1 MRGLRSTIV
10 LMLVLAGL
18 GAYIYF
24 VTWQQPDQS
33 ASTQEKLFQVE
44 TADLQ
49 ELKVKSESGD
59 VTTVRKENGA
69 WQIVDPIAAP
79 ASESEVSGV
88 ASALGQ
94 LEIVRVVDEKPAALT
109 DYGLDTPRI
118 EVDYKA
124 GDKSGKLL
132 VGAKTPTGANL
143 YARRN
148 DDPRVLLIAA
158 FQESALNKST
168 FDLRDKAIM
177 KVDRAKIDN
186 VEVTLAS
193 DKAVQL
199 RKEGTDW
206 KLASPVAARADN
218 GTVEALIGRVE
229 TAQMKSVVADQA
241 TPADLRKYGLDKPQ
255 ITVTLNQGSARAQLL
270 IGSKADDTSVYAK
283 DASKPAVVTVESSVA
298 EDLRKEAADY
308 RRRDV
313 FEFRAFNA
321 TRAEFTRAGQTVVF
335 EKVKGEGEN
344 AADSWKRV
352 SPNAA
357 DVDRSKM
364 DSLLAGLADIRA
376 TSFNDTTSNTGLNAP
391 VLTVLA
397 RFDEGKKEE
406 RVSFGRSGQNAY
418 ASLPAG
424 ETGAAVIEAEKL
436 DEALKALDELSK

>member
-1 MRGLRSTIV
+1 
-10 LMLVLAGL
+10 MLVLAGL